1 MTTTLAELLNDVTPL
16 PTTKS
21 LEDQE
26 AEMEHQ
32 APQGRWISVL
42 VVLSVL
48 AGLAAVV
55 AAVVAGIVLGGP
67 WRWVAGAA
75 VVAGIA
81 VIVVP
86 GVVDGKGDKE
96 TEEAQR

>member
-1 MTTTLAELLNDVTPL
+1 MTTTLAELLGDVTPL

-26 AEMEHQ
+26 DGMEHQ
-32 APQGRWISVL
+32 APHGRWISVL

-55 AAVVAGIVLGGP
+55 AGIALGGP
-67 WRWVAGAA
+67 WRWVSGAA
-75 VVAGIA
+75 VAVGIA
-81 VIVVP
+81 AIIVP
-86 GVVDGKGDKE
+86 GVVDGKGDKG
-96 TEEAQR
+96 TEGGDR

>member
-1 MTTTLAELLNDVTPL
+1 MTTTLAELLGDVTPL

-26 AEMEHQ
+26 DGMEHQ
-32 APQGRWISVL
+32 APQGRWITVL

-67 WRWVAGAA
+67 WRWAAGVA

-81 VIVVP
+81 AIIVPTVT
-86 GVVDGKGDKE
+86 DGKGDKG
-96 TEEAQR
+96 TEGGDR